1 MLSDWIKMRTDLYR
15 DPKVSIMADCLMAD
29 RSALAR
35 YVNQNMQ
42 CDMSVTRNVMR
53 NAVCGALISV
63 WGVMRHQGKR
73 DGADLVVD
81 GIDELTIDDVAEL
94 QGFGEAMMVAGW
106 LDATPVDPDT
116 TRLRFPKFFAE
127 NNVDPQE
134 ESRKKNAERQRRYR
148 ESKSDSNVTGNVTGN
163 ADVTSREEREKRREE
178 NNIKRTPTPL
188 DKPQPD
194 QTALPGAAALPPDSG
209 KAKRSRP
216 RKPVDPIMIPDALAS
231 HPGFLEQWAAWEA
244 YRRES
249 KKTLTASTRNSQ
261 LLLLSRHGPAK
272 AMEMM
277 SRSITNGWT
286 GLFPSDDAGGHRGA
300 RRASNESTE
309 YRGAK
314 PLPED
319 QQEKPF

>member
-1 MLSDWIKMRTDLYR
+1 MGRIRTIKPELPWSERLGTVSRDARLSLILLLTLADDSGRTRGAFAYLSGQLFPYDE
-15 DPKVSIMADCLMAD
+15 DAPKNIGAWMQELDKIGSIVCYEVDG
-29 RSALAR
+29 SR
-35 YVNQNMQ
+35 YVQITN
-42 CDMSVTRNVMR
+42 
-53 NAVCGALISV
+53 
-63 WGVMRHQGKR
+63 WHKHQKIEKPTASRLPQFDDSSPKCRRVFPDSSPPGSR
-73 DGADLVVD
+73 TVD
-81 GIDELTIDDVAEL
+81 
-94 QGFGEAMMVAGW
+94 QGSSIK
-106 LDATPVDPDT
+106 D
-116 TRLRFPKFFAE
+116 
-127 NNVDPQE
+127 QE
-134 ESRKKNAERQRRYR
+134 EAT
-148 ESKSDSNVTGNVTGN
+148 SKSET
-163 ADVTSREEREKRREE
+163 
-178 NNIKRTPTPL
+178 
-188 DKPQPD
+188 QPD
-194 QTALPGAAALPPDSG
+194 DQLALPGAAAPPPGSD
-209 KAKRSRP
+209 KPKRSRP

-286 GLFPSDDAGGHRGA
+286 GLFPSDDARGHSGA